1 MHKATKFI
9 FFALI
14 AMFLLAVR
22 ASYAV
27 PATPNEKE
35 KDRVLRRL
43 DEAAKNF
50 RSTQADFEFDT
61 IQEDPVYDKDVQK
74 GTVYYERKGAA
85 FQMAAHIDQINGK
98 PAQKV
103 YTYSNGIFR
112 LFEAGVNQV
121 TTYSKLNKYESYLM
135 LGFGA
140 SGKDLEEKWDIKYLG
155 PDTLMEGKVSVKTE
169 MLELVAKDPEIRK
182 NLPKVTV
189 WIDPDRGVS
198 LKQIFDEGPGQYRV
212 SVYFNIEVN
221 KPLPADAFTLKTSKQ
236 TVLVNR

>member
-1 MHKATKFI
+1 MNKAAKFVY
-9 FFALI
+9 FALI
-14 AMFLLAVR
+14 AIVLLAAR
-22 ASYAV
+22 PSFAA
-27 PATPNEKE
+27 PATSNEKD
-35 KDRVLRRL
+35 KVLRRL

-50 RSTQADFEFDT
+50 RSTQANFEFDSVQT
-61 IQEDPVYDKDVQK
+61 DPIFDKDVQK

-85 FQMAAHIDQINGK
+85 FQMAAHIDEINGK

-103 YTYSNGIFR
+103 YTYSKGVFR
-112 LFEAGVNQV
+112 LFEPGINQV

-155 PDTLMEGKVSVKTE
+155 PETLAEGKISVKTE
-169 MLELVAKDPEIRK
+169 KLELIAKDPEVRK
-182 NLPKVTV
+182 TLPKVTV
-189 WIDPDRGVS
+189 WIDPERGVS
-198 LKQIFDEGPGQYRV
+198 LKQVFDEGPGQYRV

-236 TVLVNR
+236 TVYVNR